1 MGCKR
6 IIFLF
11 LILSALASC
20 ENYTSCSGTVG
31 TSMGISFHQIMDSTE
46 SDTILPA
53 LTVTGIGR
61 TGSFYAKD
69 TGLQIIRLPLSEI
82 ADSTA
87 FYIQPDTTVQGDTIH
102 ILYNRNLHFVSSG
115 CGFAT
120 YFNIDTIKYTR
131 HSIDSIAIPV
141 KTITTTDAKNVK
153 IYYNK

>member
-1 MGCKR
+1 MGCKQ

-11 LILSALASC
+11 LILSTLASC

-31 TSMGISFHQIMDSTE
+31 TSMGISFNQIIDSTE
-46 SDTILPA
+46 SDTIPPT

-61 TGSFYAKD
+61 TGSFYARD
-69 TGLQIIRLPLSEI
+69 SGLQIIRLPLSQI

-87 FYIQPDTTVQGDTIH
+87 FYIQPDTTAQGDTIN
-102 ILYNRNLHFVSSG
+102 ILYRRNLHFVSSG